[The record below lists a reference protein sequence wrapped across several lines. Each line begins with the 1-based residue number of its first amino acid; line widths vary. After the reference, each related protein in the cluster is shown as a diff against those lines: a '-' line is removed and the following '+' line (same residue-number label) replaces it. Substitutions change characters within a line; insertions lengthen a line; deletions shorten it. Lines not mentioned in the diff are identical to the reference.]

1 MIRARPTRAATGPD
15 KPSARARWGWT
26 ALAVTVAL
34 GALWLIAGRLS
45 PATPSTPARS
55 SPAETARCIRDPRCH
70 RTFAVAHRAE
80 GLGGPQNSRAA
91 IALATD
97 AGVPVIEI
105 DLRASRDGRLFLMHD
120 GPLER
125 YTSLRGRV
133 EEVSS
138 EEIGRARLKNG
149 ESIPRFEDVYEIT
162 RGKAMLS
169 VDFKVHERM
178 IEEVADWIHAHGSFD
193 DLIFFANTGEE
204 MEAAA
209 RAKQRYPQMIVMVRL
224 LDTRVTVEST
234 RAVFGGR
241 LPEILHTNRIGFAE
255 VADLHALGTKVYM
268 NAVPLD
274 RYFEPFRYFAMRSL
288 LETGVDFVLTGDPL
302 SVMRKVA
309 AAHPAR

>member
-1 MIRARPTRAATGPD
+1 MIRARPTRAATDPA

-26 ALAVTVAL
+26 ALVLVVAL

-45 PATPSTPARS
+45 PATPSTLARS
-55 SPAETARCIRDPRCH
+55 SPAETAHCIRDPRCH
-70 RTFAVAHRAE
+70 RTFVVAHRAE
-80 GLGGPQNSRAA
+80 GFGGPENSRAA
-91 IALATD
+91 VALVVA

-105 DLRASRDGRLFLMHD
+105 DLRSSKDGQLFVMHDGRLEH
-120 GPLER
+120 

-133 EEVSS
+133 EEMSS

-149 ESIPRFEDVYEIT
+149 ESIPRFEDVYAIT
-162 RGKAMLS
+162 RGKAILS

-178 IEEVADWIHAHGSFD
+178 MEEVADWIHLHGSFD

-204 MEAAA
+204 NAAAA

-241 LPEILHTNRIGFAE
+241 LPDILHTDRIGATE
-255 VADLHALGTKVYM
+255 VAALHALGTKVYM

-274 RYFEPFRYFAMRSL
+274 RYFEPFRYFATRSL
-288 LETGVDFVLTGDPL
+288 LETGLDFVLTGNPR

>member
-70 RTFAVAHRAE
+70 RTFVVAHRAE
-80 GLGGPQNSRAA
+80 GFGGPENSRAA
-91 IALATD
+91 VALVVE

-149 ESIPRFEDVYEIT
+149 ERIPRFEDVYAIT
-162 RGKAMLS
+162 RGRAMLS

-209 RAKQRYPQMIVMVRL
+209 RAKQLYPRMIVMVRL
-224 LDTRVTVEST
+224 LDTRVTVDST

-241 LPEILHTNRIGFAE
+241 LPEILHTDRIGVTE
-255 VADLHALGTKVYM
+255 VARLRALGTKVYM

-274 RYFEPFRYFAMRSL
+274 RYFEPFRYFATRSL
-288 LETGVDFVLTGDPL
+288 LETGLDFVLTGNPL

-309 AAHPAR
+309 AAQPAR

>member
-70 RTFAVAHRAE
+70 RTFVVAHRAE
-80 GLGGPQNSRAA
+80 GFGGPENSRAA
-91 IALATD
+91 VALVVEAR
-97 AGVPVIEI
+97 VPVIEI

-149 ESIPRFEDVYEIT
+149 ERIPRFEDVYAIT
-162 RGKAMLS
+162 RGRAMLS

-209 RAKQRYPQMIVMVRL
+209 RAKQLYPRMIVMVRL
-224 LDTRVTVEST
+224 LDTRVTVDST

-241 LPEILHTNRIGFAE
+241 LPEILHTDRIGVTE
-255 VADLHALGTKVYM
+255 VARLRALGTKVYM

-274 RYFEPFRYFAMRSL
+274 RYFEPFRYFATRSL
-288 LETGVDFVLTGDPL
+288 LETGLDFVLTGNPL

-309 AAHPAR
+309 AAQPAR